1 MIEKDGVRIRRATE
15 NDVEGVRTLFRETYG
30 DSYPYRSFFDQSWLL
45 RSILSDDLVVLVAED
60 VATGVLLGTASVVVD
75 VGAHSD
81 LTGEFGRLAVSSA
94 ARSRGIG
101 KMLMDARVDA
111 VRDRLHVGL
120 VENRTLHHHSQR
132 ISLAA
137 GFAPVGVLPQKHVLE
152 RRESVALFVRL
163 FGPALD
169 LRRNHPRVVPEIH
182 RLAQAAL
189 RSVGLAP
196 DTIVD
201 EESPPYPAGALLV
214 ADEMTSEGMPMV
226 LRIERGRVHRR
237 EVFGPVR
244 LHYGLFKLAAKKA
257 NYVVAR
263 LPEVQGGAVAG
274 AVGWIFDPVEKNARV
289 FELIADSDAAIRFLL
304 EQVVTRAHEQG
315 VVYLEIDVSAY
326 APSLQRTLVEL
337 GFVAA
342 AYVPAMVFENVERLD
357 VVRMVKL
364 FAEPD
369 LSGLDVVE
377 PVRPFLGLVE
387 QALRREHVLPQVAE
401 AIERLP
407 LFEGLSREQ
416 AQRLASEMTLERY
429 RGGEALFSSGDAAK
443 ALFVILDGVVDVER
457 QDRVIGRVLAGDVLG
472 ERGLLEGG
480 DHGSTAKA
488 ARDLTVA
495 MLTEEAL
502 HALTRQRPDVAV
514 VLYRNLARGLGR
526 KLDAANG

>member
-1 MIEKDGVRIRRATE
+1 
-15 NDVEGVRTLFRETYG
+15 
-30 DSYPYRSFFDQSWLL
+30 
-45 RSILSDDLVVLVAED
+45 
-60 VATGVLLGTASVVVD
+60 
-75 VGAHSD
+75 
-81 LTGEFGRLAVSSA
+81 
-94 ARSRGIG
+94 
-101 KMLMDARVDA
+101 
-111 VRDRLHVGL
+111 
-120 VENRTLHHHSQR
+120 
-132 ISLAA
+132 
-137 GFAPVGVLPQKHVLE
+137 
-152 RRESVALFVRL
+152 
-163 FGPALD
+163 
-169 LRRNHPRVVPEIH
+169 
-182 RLAQAAL
+182 
-189 RSVGLAP
+189 
-196 DTIVD
+196 
-201 EESPPYPAGALLV
+201 
-214 ADEMTSEGMPMV
+214 
-226 LRIERGRVHRR
+226 
-237 EVFGPVR
+237 
-244 LHYGLFKLAAKKA
+244 
-257 NYVVAR
+257 
-263 LPEVQGGAVAG
+263 
-274 AVGWIFDPVEKNARV
+274 
-289 FELIADSDAAIRFLL
+289 
-304 EQVVTRAHEQG
+304 
-315 VVYLEIDVSAY
+315 
-326 APSLQRTLVEL
+326 
-337 GFVAA
+337 
-342 AYVPAMVFENVERLD
+342 MVFENVERLD